1 MRQTGIIL
9 KERLNTY
16 MQHIQQ
22 HKLRQIDVER
32 QIRTCDGENF
42 KSTPFF
48 ATKDNKILRIIQ
60 AMFY

>member
-1 MRQTGIIL
+1 
-9 KERLNTY
+9 

-32 QIRTCDGENF
+32 HIRTCDGENF

-48 ATKDNKILRIIQ
+48 GTKDNKILRVIQ
-60 AMFY
+60 AIFY

>member
-1 MRQTGIIL
+1 
-9 KERLNTY
+9 

-32 QIRTCDGENF
+32 HIRTCDGENF

-48 ATKDNKILRIIQ
+48 CNKRQQNFKSHTSHILLKI
-60 AMFY
+60 